1 MKSIRMAAMMV
12 MAVAAQAAAQ
22 QVEDPHLWL
31 EGVDDPKALAW
42 VEAHNQPTLAE
53 LQKHPAYDSIYKRVL
68 GVITTRDRIPYVSTM
83 AGHYYNF
90 WTDGEHPRGIWRRTT
105 PASYSTATPAWET
118 VIDVDALAKA
128 EKENWAWKG
137 SNCLEP
143 EFRRCFVYLSRGGA
157 DATEVREFDLQT
169 RQFVKDG
176 FFLPQAKSGI
186 TWLDQDNVYV
196 STDFGPG
203 SMTNSGYARI
213 VKHWKR
219 GTPLSAARTVYEGK
233 PEDVSVFGSILR
245 VNGKRL
251 PMVGVSPRF
260 FETVRYLV
268 KGDSLVHIDVPNRA
282 SVYTINSQIVV
293 RPRSDWQ
300 VGGQTIKPG
309 TMVSMDFDEFMRGAR
324 TFKTLVSP
332 TASQSIQGVSSTE
345 NLLLVSM
352 TDNVRGELHRYEFVN
367 GVWQGARVPAPD
379 MSSISVVEADDYSDR
394 YFFTVTSFTQPTTL
408 FVADG
413 KGLPQPIKQL
423 PSLFNEKGLITE
435 QFMAT
440 SKDGTRVPYFVVRR
454 ENLQLNGNNPTLIY
468 GYGGFEVTYT
478 PNYSGT
484 LGSAWLER
492 GGVYVLAGIR
502 GGGEFGPNWHQTAM
516 KENRQRAYD
525 DFYAVAEDLIARG
538 ITTPRHLG
546 IMGGS
551 NGGLLTG
558 VAMTQR
564 PELYNAVVIQVPLL
578 DMRRYNKLL
587 AGASWMAE
595 YGDPDK
601 PEEWAY
607 ISKYSPYQNLKAGVK
622 YPRALIT
629 TTTRDDRVH
638 PGHARKMG
646 AQLEAL
652 GHPFYYFENTEGG
665 HGSGV
670 TPEQQAKMQAV
681 TYAYL
686 VKQLFGDRPTM

>member
-1 MKSIRMAAMMV
+1 MKSLRIAALMLMAFTPML
-12 MAVAAQAAAQ
+12 AAQ
-22 QVEDPHLWL
+22 QPDDPHIWL

-42 VEAHNQPTLAE
+42 VEAHNQPTLNE
-53 LQKHPAYDSIYKRVL
+53 LQRHPAYDTIYKRVL
-68 GVITTRDRIPYVSTM
+68 GVITSRSRIPYVSSR
-83 AGHYYNF
+83 AGSYYNF
-90 WTDGEHPRGIWRRTT
+90 WTDADHPRGVWRRTT
-105 PASYSTATPAWET
+105 PASYATSTPTWET
-118 VIDVDALAKA
+118 VIDIDALAKA

-137 SNCLEP
+137 SSCLEP
-143 EFRRCFVYLSRGGA
+143 QFRRCFIFLSRGGA
-157 DATEVREFDLQT
+157 DATEIREFDVDT
-169 RQFVKDG
+169 KQFVKDG
-176 FFLPQAKSGI
+176 FFVPQAKSDI
-186 TWLDQDNVYV
+186 TWLDENNVYIA
-196 STDFGPG
+196 TDFGPG
-203 SMTNSGYARI
+203 SLTSSGYARI
-213 VKHWKR
+213 VKHWQR
-219 GTPLSAARTVYEGK
+219 GTPLSSARTVFEGK
-233 PEDVSVFGSILR
+233 PEDVSVYGSVLR

-251 PMVGVSPRF
+251 PMVGVSPKF

-268 KGDSLVHIDVPNRA
+268 QGDSLVRIDVPTKA
-282 SVYTINSQIVV
+282 SMYTINSQIIVQ
-293 RPRSDWQ
+293 PRTDWT
-300 VGGQTIKPG
+300 VGGQTLKAG
-309 TMVSMDFDEFMRGAR
+309 TLVAMNFDEFMRGGR
-324 TFKTLVSP
+324 SFKTLVAP
-332 TASQSIQGVSSTE
+332 TPTQSIEGVSSTQ
-345 NLLLVSM
+345 NLLLVGM
-352 TDNVRGELHRYEFVN
+352 LDNVRGGLYRYEFVN
-367 GVWQGARVPAPD
+367 GQWQGERVPAPD
-379 MSSISVVEADDYSDR
+379 MSSISVVEADDFSDR

-413 KGLPQPIKQL
+413 KGAPQPIKQL
-423 PSLFNEKGLITE
+423 PSLFNETGLITE

-478 PNYSGT
+478 PAYSGT
-484 LGSAWLER
+484 MGSAWLER

-502 GGGEFGPNWHQTAM
+502 GGGEFGPTWHQTAM

-525 DFYAVAEDLIARG
+525 DFYAVAEDVIARG
-538 ITTPRHLG
+538 ISTPRHLG

-601 PEEWAY
+601 PEDWAY
-607 ISKYSPYQNLKAGVK
+607 ISKYSPYQNLKPGVK

-646 AQLEAL
+646 AKLEEL
-652 GHPFYYFENTEGG
+652 GQPFYYFENTEGG

-670 TPEQQAKMQAV
+670 TPEQQAKMIAV
-681 TYAYL
+681 TYSYL
-686 VKQLFGDRPTM
+686 LKQLFDTKPTL